1 MLKNK
6 DIDGSRLDTMWVE
19 RLWSDILLQSGEKNP
34 TKILGSSISVKY
46 LGFQGF
52 GGCQD
57 IPSKVMAKLLHLAPP
72 TTKKEAQHV
81 VGLLRFWKQRN
92 PHLGVLQ
99 QLIYWVAWKLASSE
113 WSPGQEKALHQVQ
126 AAVQVALPREPEDPA
141 DAKVLEASVQTRMM
155 FGALGK
161 PP

>member
-1 MLKNK
+1 MEWHLVTEW
-6 DIDGSRLDTMWVE
+6 G
-19 RLWSDILLQSGEKNP
+19 KNP

-81 VGLLRFWKQRN
+81 VGLLRFWRQRI
-92 PHLGVLQ
+92 PHWVFYSNLFTEWPENWLALNEVQDKRSLCTRSRLLCKLLCHVSQRIQ
-99 QLIYWVAWKLASSE
+99 QMQRCLK
-113 WSPGQEKALHQVQ
+113 HQCRQ
-126 AAVQVALPREPEDPA
+126 G
-141 DAKVLEASVQTRMM
+141 MM
-155 FGALGK
+155 FGAFDK